1 MTSLSLIDFM
11 SNLAQDDQLA
21 IMQLKSELSKAWTMF
36 DTANEKE
43 QRLKE
48 KCQQYKG
55 NFEPF
60 SSR

>member
-1 MTSLSLIDFM
+1 M
-11 SNLAQDDQLA
+11 SNFAQDDQLA
-21 IMQLKSELSKAWTMF
+21 IMQLKSELSKAWMMF

-55 NFEPF
+55 TFELQTVNEDQLIF
-60 SSR
+60 

>member
-1 MTSLSLIDFM
+1 M
-11 SNLAQDDQLA
+11 SNLAQDDQVA
-21 IMQLKSELSKAWTMF
+21 IMQLKSELSKAWMMF

-55 NFEPF
+55 SYNFYTGF
-60 SSR
+60 STHI

>member
-1 MTSLSLIDFM
+1 M
-11 SNLAQDDQLA
+11 SNFAQDDQLA
-21 IMQLKSELSKAWTMF
+21 IMQLKSELSKAWMMF

-55 NFEPF
+55 TFELQTIIKGQLIF
-60 SSR
+60 

>member
-1 MTSLSLIDFM
+1 M
-11 SNLAQDDQLA
+11 SNFAQDDQLA
-21 IMQLKSELSKAWTMF
+21 IMQLKSELSKAWMMF

-55 NFEPF
+55 TFELQTIN
-60 SSR
+60 

>member
-1 MTSLSLIDFM
+1 MTTLSMSLIDFM

-21 IMQLKSELSKAWTMF
+21 IMQLKSELSKAWMMF

-55 NFEPF
+55 TF
-60 SSR
+60 